1 MTSDQG
7 LRHSQNI
14 EHHTCTEQWNMNL
27 IVSTE
32 KNIRELTGTA
42 LQIMVNQFQEL
53 EFGMYFSGMLK
64 PLDLQTEKESVRSV
78 AGPLLFF

>member
-1 MTSDQG
+1 
-7 LRHSQNI
+7 
-14 EHHTCTEQWNMNL
+14 MNL

-32 KNIRELTGTA
+32 KNTGTA

-64 PLDLQTEKESVRSV
+64 PLDLQTKKESVRSV

>member
-7 LRHSQNI
+7 PRHSQNI

-32 KNIRELTGTA
+32 KNTGTA

-64 PLDLQTEKESVRSV
+64 PLDLQTKKESVRSV

>member
-1 MTSDQG
+1 MVVTGPWMTSDQG

-14 EHHTCTEQWNMNL
+14 EHDTCTEQWNMNL

-42 LQIMVNQFQEL
+42 LQIMVHQFQEL
-53 EFGMYFSGMLK
+53 EFAMYFSGMLK
-64 PLDLQTEKESVRSV
+64 PLDLQTKKNLYAV
-78 AGPLLFF
+78 